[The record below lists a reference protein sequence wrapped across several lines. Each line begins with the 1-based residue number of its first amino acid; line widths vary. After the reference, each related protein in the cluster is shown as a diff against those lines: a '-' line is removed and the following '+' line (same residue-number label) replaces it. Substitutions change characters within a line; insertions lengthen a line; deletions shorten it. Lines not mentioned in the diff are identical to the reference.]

1 MEITKIL
8 LISMIG
14 LLLVSVVPGY
24 MCINSQED
32 NVNVQ
37 EFKAKINTL
46 ALENELTSGITQ
58 EAFELK
64 LKYFGPCNH

>member
-1 MEITKIL
+1 M
-8 LISMIG
+8 
-14 LLLVSVVPGY
+14 SVVPGY